1 MTTATLQSV
10 FVIEELN
17 STILNF
23 NQVFNWIHRNKSLK
37 FKGID
42 QFSWDLILN
51 FYRIT
56 ENMIVHCWHIDKIL
70 YIISGFFFTSLNVW
84 FLLWQ
89 MLMRLPRKRSRT
101 SWSST
106 TGPCWSP
113 IHVAASPRSSV
124 DLEPALATRSPTVNP
139 PLHFDNKW
147 RNTISVTCPLCV
159 WSCRAFRVPEGEIN
173 WIFWYFQNEN
183 VQFEFLLLC
192 TSSSVGLVLHRI
204 TWNWT
209 FRTLDNIMESL
220 REKKLI
226 LLKL

>member
-23 NQVFNWIHRNKSLK
+23 NQVFNWIHHNKSLK

-42 QFSWDLILN
+42 QFSLDLILN
-51 FYRIT
+51 YCRIT
-56 ENMIVHCWHIDKIL
+56 ENVIVHCWHTDKIL
-70 YIISGFFFTSLNVW
+70 ISGFFFTSLNVW
-84 FLLWQ
+84 ILLWQ

-147 RNTISVTCPLCV
+147 RNTISVMCPLCV

-173 WIFWYFQNEN
+173 WIFLYFQMKMCSLN
-183 VQFEFLLLC
+183 
-192 TSSSVGLVLHRI
+192 SSSCVHHHLLVWFC
-204 TWNWT
+204 T
-209 FRTLDNIMESL
+209 E
-220 REKKLI
+220 
-226 LLKL
+226 